1 MAIIFNKL
9 GFSMTFKPWQLFLIS
24 SVVKNVM
31 SNPLEGNVIRGFR
44 KEEISETKK
53 KDQKYRRIE

>member
-1 MAIIFNKL
+1 
-9 GFSMTFKPWQLFLIS
+9 MTFKPWQLFLIS

>member
-1 MAIIFNKL
+1 
-9 GFSMTFKPWQLFLIS
+9 MTFKPWQLFLIS

-31 SNPLEGNVIRGFR
+31 SNPLEGNAIRGFR

-53 KDQKYRRIE
+53 KDQKYRRIEQRD